1 MTMRTLP
8 VLLSATLFLTI
19 LPCSPAQD
27 TDAEDQEPK
36 KSKAQ
41 ERREAKAAEREAK
54 KIARQ
59 NKEQDEALDE
69 SETYEKVGRGFDFS
83 REFEALNEGAAMLA
97 EVSDEKSAEKVAKK
111 LISKFNLLPIPM
123 GGSEKELEL
132 WAKTAN
138 KLNRQM
144 ERLKTQPWFVS
155 SGLQEAWSMATDPFS
170 RRKAQKGR

>member
-1 MTMRTLP
+1 MRILSI
-8 VLLSATLFLTI
+8 LLSAALFLTL
-19 LPCSPAQD
+19 LPHCPAQD
-27 TDAEDQEPK
+27 ADATTEEPK

-54 KIARQ
+54 KQALQ

-69 SETYEKVGRGFDFS
+69 SEEYKKVGRGFDFS
-83 REFEALNEGAAMLA
+83 KEFAALNEGAALLA
-97 EVSDEKSAEKVAKK
+97 EVSDEKSAKDVAKK

-123 GGSEKELEL
+123 GGSESELEL

-144 ERLKTQPWFVS
+144 ERLKNQPWFVS
-155 SGLQEAWSMATDPFS
+155 SRLQEAWSLATDPFS

>member
-1 MTMRTLP
+1 MRILPLFLSAAFFCTLLP
-8 VLLSATLFLTI
+8 V
-19 LPCSPAQD
+19 CPAQD
-27 TDAEDQEPK
+27 EASDAAEPK

-54 KIARQ
+54 KEALR
-59 NKEQDEALDE
+59 NKEQDEAMDE
-69 SETYEKVGRGFDFS
+69 TADYKKVGRGFDFS
-83 REFEALNEGAAMLA
+83 KEFAALNEGAAMLA
-97 EVSDEKSAEKVAKK
+97 EVTDEKSAKEVAKK

-123 GGSEKELEL
+123 GGSEGELEL

-144 ERLKTQPWFVS
+144 ERLKGEPWFVS
-155 SGLQEAWSMATDPFS
+155 SRLQEAWSLATDPFS